1 MDALPRLLV
10 ELSEA
15 ATLAHTEVTL
25 VDAMAAALGRH
36 VALRSLELVSV
47 DGDSLTVLRHPDGTR
62 RRRERRAS
70 VVAGVTTA
78 AARGCDGEAAECVE
92 ARTLGATA
100 LWVLPLAE
108 GRWAV
113 AAVGEAPAWADGEA
127 LRAVARVMAVGFEH
141 VAVLTRVADVSRRA
155 HHDRRALRDELVRRV
170 GGDGPSLPS
179 AAMRRLLE
187 ETVPAVARYAVT
199 VLVRG
204 ESGVGKDVVTRR
216 IHALSPRASRP
227 LLAVNCAALP
237 ENLVESV
244 LFGHERG
251 AFTGAVE
258 RHLGYFERAHGG
270 TLQLDEVGE
279 LSPTAQA
286 RLLRVLQ
293 SGEFERV
300 GGAATLRA
308 DVRVVAVT
316 HRDLA
321 AMVEAGTFRFDL
333 YHRLRAVELVVPPLR
348 ERPEDVLPL
357 AVHFTERVGRE
368 HGVAPRRFTDAEVA
382 ALRGCAWPGN
392 VRELEQAVMRATLFP
407 EMGYGVERME
417 SAKVPARGAGAAVA
431 TLDDAM
437 REHIE
442 RALRATEGRVYGAD
456 GAARLLG
463 VKPTTL
469 QSRMKK
475 LGVRR

>member
-10 ELSEA
+10 ALSEA

-25 VDAMAAALGRH
+25 VDALALALAGH
-36 VALRSLELVSV
+36 VALRSLELVTA
-47 DGDSLTVLRHPDGTR
+47 DGDSLTVLRHPGGER
-62 RRRERRAS
+62 RRRALRAS
-70 VVAGVTTA
+70 VVAGVTA
-78 AARGCDGEAAECVE
+78 AVARGCDGEAAECVE
-92 ARTLGATA
+92 ARALGATA
-100 LWVLPLAE
+100 LWVLPLSA
-108 GRWAV
+108 GRWTVAV
-113 AAVGEAPAWADGEA
+113 VASAPAWLDGEA
-127 LRAVARVMAVGFEH
+127 LAAAARVIAVGFDH
-141 VAVLTRVADVSRRA
+141 VAVLTRVAEVSRKA
-155 HHDRRALRDELVRRV
+155 HHERRELRDELVRRAPPE
-170 GGDGPSLPS
+170 GPSLPS
-179 AAMRRLLE
+179 AAMRRILE
-187 ETVPAVARYAVT
+187 ETVPAVARYTVT

-204 ESGVGKDVVTRR
+204 ESGVGKDVVARR

-227 LLAVNCAALP
+227 LLAVNCAAIP
-237 ENLVESV
+237 DDLVESV

-251 AFTGAVE
+251 AFTGAVA

-270 TLQLDEVGE
+270 TLQLDEVGD
-279 LSPTAQA
+279 LSLRAQA

-300 GGAATLRA
+300 GGAAPLRA
-308 DVRVVAVT
+308 DVRVIAAT
-316 HRDLA
+316 NRDLA
-321 AMVEAGTFRFDL
+321 AMVDAGTFRLDL

-357 AVHFTERVGRE
+357 ALHFSERFARD
-368 HGVAPRRFTDAEVA
+368 HGVDPHRFTDAEVA
-382 ALRGCAWPGN
+382 GLRAYPWPGN
-392 VRELEQAVMRATLFP
+392 VRELEFA
-407 EMGYGVERME
+407 VERAMVLSDAGLWME
-417 SAKVPARGAGAAVA
+417 PRAAAPVSARADDAVA
-431 TLDDAM
+431 TLDDAT

-442 RALRATEGRVYGAD
+442 RALRATEGRIYGAD